1 MTAVQDR
8 PYFAA
13 LIFSAIFALIVGM
26 FLGAIGARWDQPAPA
41 GQVDQVAPGW
51 RSGELPLDAPVVGL
65 WLYEG
70 ELVTMP
76 VVQTEFAGILEYA
89 LVRRYARSMPRPD
102 FWAPLPEVN
111 P

>member
-1 MTAVQDR
+1 MTAVQGR
-8 PYFAA
+8 PYFAGLTLRA
-13 LIFSAIFALIVGM
+13 VFALIVGM
-26 FLGAIGARWDQPAPA
+26 LLGAMVPRGDRPAPA
-41 GQVDQVAPGW
+41 DQVVQVVPGW
-51 RSGELPLDAPVVGL
+51 RSGELPLDVPVVGL

-89 LVRRYARSMPRPD
+89 LVRRFSRSMPRPD
-102 FWAPLPEVN
+102 FWAPLPELN

>member
-1 MTAVQDR
+1 MQVQAER

-13 LIFSAIFALIVGM
+13 LIFAMIFALLAGM
-26 FLGAIGARWDQPAPA
+26 FFGAIGARWDRPAPA
-41 GQVDQVAPGW
+41 ETAVQVVPGW

-89 LVRRYARSMPRPD
+89 LVRRHLRSMPRPD
-102 FWAPLPEVN
+102 YWAPLPELN